1 MSGPSLEDK
10 KALTKME
17 ETVTME
23 DGHYMIG
30 LPWRTPKPDLPN
42 NRTMAEGRMRLLRK
56 RLMKDEAMRE
66 KYANVVN
73 GYIEKGY
80 AQKII
85 HESAMDV
92 PKWYLPHHGVVNPK
106 KPEKLRVVFDCAAK
120 YKGRS
125 LNEELLQGP
134 DLNNTLVG
142 VLLRFR
148 QDKIAIVA
156 DIEAMFHQVKV
167 EPKDCS
173 ALRFLWWNENLDQE
187 PEDYQ
192 MLVHL
197 FGATS
202 SPSVCRFALERTA
215 EEHGKSY
222 DSETVN
228 TIKENFYV
236 DDCLKSVDS
245 EKNAI
250 ELIKQLTSLLKQ
262 GGFHLTKWIS
272 NSSEVMHTIPN
283 TERAKSIIDLDL
295 EKDTLPVERA
305 LGVLWDVE
313 KDAFTFGSVLNKKPT
328 TRRGLLSVTSS
339 LYDPMGFVAP
349 VVLTAKK
356 LLQKLC
362 KLGWDEEIPEE
373 VKTEWIQWLTDLQ
386 YLSNISISRCFTP
399 SGFRTC
405 KKMALMKKYHGIPW

>member
-1 MSGPSLEDK
+1 MVPTTSWSCK
-10 KALTKME
+10 SE
-17 ETVTME
+17 ETRE
-23 DGHYMIG
+23 
-30 LPWRTPKPDLPN
+30 TPC
-42 NRTMAEGRMRLLRK
+42 
-56 RLMKDEAMRE
+56 
-66 KYANVVN
+66 
-73 GYIEKGY
+73 
-80 AQKII
+80 
-85 HESAMDV
+85 
-92 PKWYLPHHGVVNPK
+92 
-106 KPEKLRVVFDCAAK
+106 VVFDCAAK

-125 LNEELLQGP
+125 LNQELLQGP

-156 DIEAMFHQVKV
+156 DIETMFHQVKV
-167 EPKDCS
+167 EPKDCN
-173 ALRFLWWNENLDQE
+173 ALRFLWWNENIDKE

-215 EEHGKSY
+215 EEHGKTC

-272 NSSEVMHTIPN
+272 NSSEVMYTIPTQREQN
-283 TERAKSIIDLDL
+283 PL
-295 EKDTLPVERA
+295 
-305 LGVLWDVE
+305 
-313 KDAFTFGSVLNKKPT
+313 
-328 TRRGLLSVTSS
+328 
-339 LYDPMGFVAP
+339 
-349 VVLTAKK
+349 
-356 LLQKLC
+356 
-362 KLGWDEEIPEE
+362 
-373 VKTEWIQWLTDLQ
+373 
-386 YLSNISISRCFTP
+386 
-399 SGFRTC
+399 
-405 KKMALMKKYHGIPW
+405 